1 MTVYQHHSD
10 TLKSHIRFIHYAL
23 SLIWFGAPSLSLE
36 ANILQNRFPEE
47 KGKVEDLVQ
56 KIRYWVLWLS

>member
-10 TLKSHIRFIHYAL
+10 TFKSCIRFVQYAL
-23 SLIWFGAPSLSLE
+23 SLIWFGTSSLSFE
-36 ANILQNRFPEE
+36 ANILQNCFPKE